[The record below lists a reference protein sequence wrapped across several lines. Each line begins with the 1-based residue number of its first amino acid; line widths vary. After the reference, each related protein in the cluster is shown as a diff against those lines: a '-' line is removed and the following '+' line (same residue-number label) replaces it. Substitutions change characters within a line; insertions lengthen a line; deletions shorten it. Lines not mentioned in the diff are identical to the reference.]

1 MTRWLIG
8 IGLFVVFAVTV
19 MSSWVGLYLAIIG
32 NLFYIVIALL
42 VLASLAIWLSGP
54 MSNLWKSN

>member
-1 MTRWLIG
+1 MKRWVIAL
-8 IGLFVVFAVTV
+8 GLFVVFAVTL

-32 NLFYIVIALL
+32 NLLYIVLALILLGVIAM
-42 VLASLAIWLSGP
+42 WLSGP